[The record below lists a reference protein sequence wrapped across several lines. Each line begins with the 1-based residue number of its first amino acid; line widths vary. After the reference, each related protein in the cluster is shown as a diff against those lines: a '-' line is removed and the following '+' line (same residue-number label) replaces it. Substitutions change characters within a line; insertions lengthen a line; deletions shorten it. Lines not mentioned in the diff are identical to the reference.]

1 MRLSKIKLSGF
12 KTFVEPTTLTLPS
25 NLVGIV
31 GPNGCGKSN
40 VIDAV
45 RWVLGE
51 SSAKYLRGESM
62 SDVIFNG
69 SASRKP
75 VSNASIELFFDN
87 SEKKIVGEFAQY
99 NEISTRRVIT
109 RDGQSEYYL
118 NGTKCRRKDI
128 TNLFLGTGLGPRSYA
143 IVQQAMISSLIE
155 AKPDEMRVFLEEAS
169 GISKYKQK
177 RKETESRI
185 KNTRENLNRLND
197 LKEEIDKQIKRLK
210 KQARDAEK
218 YKELKNREKDIEGEI
233 IYCKISDIDKKLEQ
247 NDSESKSYRD
257 TYDDRLTKLR
267 KVEADIEELRIKNN
281 EVNESFNLKQKDHF
295 EIQANIARI
304 EQSIEYEKELESQK
318 SINAQEIKKEL
329 DRIKIEYSED
339 QIELERINAEL
350 DSKNKSNQANKI
362 NLSQLENELKTTSDH
377 LITEDEVNEQL
388 RTELNELKTTFE
400 SESVRINLLEKQST
414 EQNRQKQ
421 IIINVHQLKDSFM
434 ALKSSLEESIAD
446 FGNET
451 SQTISNQIDRLE
463 DKINQLSSEYEDT
476 ELKIAD
482 NEEQLSKSKD
492 ISAQTKLLID
502 ELTEKKNQSD
512 QKKVNLAN
520 LRNTHSQ
527 KLTNLRER
535 VQDAELKT
543 ESLKTSQQGLQ
554 TAITRL
560 EAQMTQLKSRSL
572 ELTAKENPQTSIN
585 DDQKLELESLLN
597 MSLESEKS
605 LEIERK
611 KQEEMQSHLRNQEVD
626 RTNLNASVNQARED
640 LEKYKLKQKEYEVR
654 KESLNEQLIS
664 MGLDYASIDEKS
676 SNKDMTLD
684 SLSLELEKIL
694 RGIDRLGAIN
704 LAAEAEFKEESKRIE
719 KLDEQFEDLN
729 RALET
734 LTSAI
739 KQIDDESKSR
749 FTETFEKVNEGL
761 SKHFPRLFD
770 GGKAYLELEDND
782 ALNGGVFV
790 MARPPG
796 KRNSNIHL
804 LSGGEKAL
812 TAVALLFSIFELNP
826 APFCLLDEV
835 DAPLDDTNVARFC
848 EIVKEMSSNV
858 QFVVITHNKTTMELT
873 KQLIGVTMSE
883 PGVSRLVSVDLD
895 EAIELSET
903 PEAS

>member
-257 TYDDRLTKLR
+257 IYDDRLTKLR

-329 DRIKIEYSED
+329 DHIKIEYSED

-377 LITEDEVNEQL
+377 LITEDEVNERL

-451 SQTISNQIDRLE
+451 SQTISNQINRLE

-476 ELKIAD
+476 ELKIAE

-585 DDQKLELESLLN
+585 HDQKLELESLLN

-664 MGLDYASIDEKS
+664 MGLDYTSIDEKS
-676 SNKDMTLD
+676 SSKDMTLD

-704 LAAEAEFKEESKRIE
+704 LAAEAEFKEESKRME

>member
-267 KVEADIEELRIKNN
+267 KIEADIEELRIKNN

-329 DRIKIEYSED
+329 DRIKVEYSED
-339 QIELERINAEL
+339 QIELERINTEL
-350 DSKNKSNQANKI
+350 ESKNKSNQANK
-362 NLSQLENELKTTSDH
+362 NNFSQLENELKTTSDN
-377 LITEDEVNEQL
+377 LIIEDEQNENL
-388 RTELNELKTTFE
+388 RAELNELKTTFE

-421 IIINVHQLKDSFM
+421 IIINVHELKDSFI
-434 ALKSSLEESIAD
+434 ALKSSLEDSIAD
-446 FGNET
+446 FGDET
-451 SQTISNQIDRLE
+451 STTINNQIDRLE
-463 DKINQLSSEYEDT
+463 KKINQLSSEYEDT
-476 ELKIAD
+476 ELKITE
-482 NEEQLSKSKD
+482 NEEQLSKSKE
-492 ISAQTKLLID
+492 ISGQTKLLID
-502 ELTEKKNQSD
+502 ELTKKKNESD
-512 QKKVNLAN
+512 QKKVDLAN
-520 LRNTHSQ
+520 LRNTQSQ
-527 KLTNLRER
+527 KLANIREK
-535 VQDAELKT
+535 VQDDELKT

-572 ELTAKENPQTSIN
+572 ELTAKENPQRSIN
-585 DDQKLELESLLN
+585 DDQKQELESLLN
-597 MSLESEKS
+597 MSLKSEKS
-605 LEIERK
+605 LEVERK

-640 LEKYKLKQKEYEVR
+640 LERFKLKQKEYEVR

-664 MGLDYASIDEKS
+664 MDLDYKSIDQKS
-676 SNKDMTLD
+676 SSKNMTLD

-704 LAAEAEFKEESKRIE
+704 LAAEAEFKEESKRME

-749 FTETFEKVNEGL
+749 FSETFEKVNEGL

>member
-257 TYDDRLTKLR
+257 IYDDRLTKLR

-377 LITEDEVNEQL
+377 LITEDEVNERL

-451 SQTISNQIDRLE
+451 SQTISNQINRLE

-476 ELKIAD
+476 ELKIAE

-543 ESLKTSQQGLQ
+543 QSLKTSQQGLQ

-585 DDQKLELESLLN
+585 HDQKLELESLLN

-664 MGLDYASIDEKS
+664 MGLDYTSIDEKS
-676 SNKDMTLD
+676 SSKDMTLD

-704 LAAEAEFKEESKRIE
+704 LAAEAEFKEESKRME

>member
-233 IYCKISDIDKKLEQ
+233 IYCKISDIEKKLEQ

-350 DSKNKSNQANKI
+350 DSNNKSNQANKI

-476 ELKIAD
+476 ELKIAE

>member
-233 IYCKISDIDKKLEQ
+233 IYCKISDIEKKLEQ

-350 DSKNKSNQANKI
+350 DSNNKSNQANKI